1 MAKEL
6 NLIIHQPPRILY
18 VLTPKCRSSSMV
30 NIFLTMAGFD
40 PRDRAIRKLATQ
52 ASADGR
58 PAARGLTF
66 GVTDSA
72 GVPAARARHPDHRLL
87 ANIRNPYDRV
97 LSNCYNKLNRYT
109 KANARGIF
117 CYGKLRQALEGP
129 KAWPHVARGNAY
141 MQRHI
146 SFQQMLDGLEQ
157 LGPGFDAHYALQSQL
172 LALDRL
178 RYDRLFRLES
188 LDADFRSAMAD
199 YGLPDEMLDRVK
211 SLPRN
216 NATSYAGRQGDLM
229 TAQAMATI
237 ARIHA
242 HDFDLLGYPR

>member
-1 MAKEL
+1 MEKEL
-6 NLIIHQPPRILY
+6 NLIIHQPSRILY
-18 VLTPKCRSSSMV
+18 VLTPKCGSSSMV

-52 ASADGR
+52 AAADGR
-58 PAARGLTF
+58 LAARGLSF
-66 GVTDSA
+66 SVTDTA
-72 GVPAARARHPDHRLL
+72 GVLAARARYPDHRLL

-97 LSNCYNKLNRYT
+97 LSNYYNKLNRYT

-117 CYGKLRQALEGP
+117 YYGKLRQLLEGP
-129 KAWPHVARGNAY
+129 SAWPRVARGNAY

-157 LGPGFDAHYALQSQL
+157 LGPGFDAHYALQSEL

-178 RYDRLFRLES
+178 RYDRLFPLES
-188 LDADFRSAMAD
+188 LEGDFRSAMAD
-199 YGLPDEMLDRVK
+199 YGLPEEMLDRVK

-216 NATSYAGRQGDLM
+216 NATSYAGRQSVLM
-229 TAQAMATI
+229 TDMAKATI
-237 ARIHA
+237 ARIYA
-242 HDFDLLGYPR
+242 RDFEQLDYPR